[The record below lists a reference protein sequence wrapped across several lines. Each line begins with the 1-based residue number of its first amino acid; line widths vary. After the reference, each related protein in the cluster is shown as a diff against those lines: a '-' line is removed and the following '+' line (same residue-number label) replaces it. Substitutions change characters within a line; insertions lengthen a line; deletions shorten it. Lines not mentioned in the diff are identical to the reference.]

1 MTFIQVFIDV
11 PNQVATDLKKVTT
24 DLNNVKAVSNFER
37 YSEHVKKLILLY
49 GPRIIVGFVALTIG
63 SWLISLVVRA
73 LNRLMLA
80 REIDPTLRPF
90 LKSLLSVSLKVML
103 LLSVASQIGIQT
115 TSFVA
120 ALGAAGLAVGLALQ
134 GSLAN
139 FAGGVLILF
148 FKPFKAGDYIGAQT
162 YEGKVTEIQILYTTL
177 TTADNK
183 KVVIPNGLLSNNSVV
198 NFSAND
204 TRRVDLKINVDTG
217 SDLAKAKKII
227 EKVVASNVLILEDPA
242 PIIGV
247 HDLTDSAMTFVCWVW
262 VKKDD
267 YLAVKHGIQE
277 SVKIA
282 FDQEG
287 IKLPSAMTIIQMGD
301 GAQPPKGGSQIV

>member
-1 MTFIQVFIDV
+1 MTFSAIFIDV
-11 PNQVATDLKKVTT
+11 PNSVTNDLKKVTT
-24 DLNNVKAVSNFER
+24 DLNNVKAVTTFER
-37 YSEHVKKLILLY
+37 YSDHVKTLVIIY
-49 GPRIIVGFVALTIG
+49 GPRVLEGVLVLIIGW
-63 SWLISLVVRA
+63 WLIRFVVRA
-73 LNRLMLA
+73 LNRLMIA

-90 LKSLLSVSLKVML
+90 LKSLLSISLKVML
-103 LLSVASQIGIQT
+103 LLSVASQIGVQT

-148 FKPFKAGDYIGAQT
+148 FKPFRAGDYIGAQSF
-162 YEGKVTEIQILYTTL
+162 EGKVTEIQILYTIL

-198 NFSAND
+198 NFSANEN
-204 TRRVDLKINVDTG
+204 RRVDLKINVDTG

-227 EKVVASNVLILEDPA
+227 EKVVASNALILNDPA

-247 HDLTDSAMTFVCWVW
+247 HDLTDNAMTFVCWIW

-267 YLAVKHGIQE
+267 FLAVKH
-277 SVKIA
+277 SVHEMIKMR
-282 FDQEG
+282 FDEAG
-287 IKLPSAMTIIQMGD
+287 IKLPSSTTIIQMGD
-301 GAQPPKGGSQIV
+301 GASKV